1 MRLAR
6 PRARSRPEPGEL
18 VSLAERMGS
27 LSLMRVGFAGAV
39 LALGLLAPGT
49 RGVSMGALAVA
60 TGVYLFPSL
69 ALPAAVGRLPRGK
82 ALLASGAMLLID
94 GVYLTWVTYATGG
107 VESPLRF
114 LLFVHV
120 MAVTLIASSRTG
132 LKIAAWNSLL
142 LLVVLYAQAAGIIAT
157 RETLVS
163 ALPGHGEH
171 FWLFAM
177 LNVAALWA
185 VALATAAFS
194 SVNERELRAQ
204 KVDLHQLSAMVR
216 EIDARTDASDIPRIL
231 LDKLCDVFGFTRG
244 VVLASPEDDL
254 ALMAYRGEGEP
265 PLVEP
270 GLDPLMQLAWKD
282 RRTKLVKDLDPGVD
296 RRLAGLFP
304 GATRLVIVPLF
315 LDRGQRLGILAL
327 EHPGKVDRIKRWTV
341 TVIEQFASHA
351 AIALQ
356 NAWLLDEI
364 QRKLEENRAL
374 QRELMA
380 ENMSLEVAVNE
391 RTTELTDSLRSLRLV
406 EEARQ
411 KLVNHLVRAQEDE
424 RLRIAGDIHDDPV
437 QKVVAASMRIQL
449 LRKQVTDPDV
459 RASLD
464 KLLESIRGSIFSLR
478 HMIFQLHP
486 SVLEHE
492 GLAAALR
499 EHMARLDDE
508 LEFELDDELP
518 QQPSGETRILL
529 FRIAQEALGNVRK
542 HANAR
547 KVEIHLGEED
557 RGYLVR
563 IRDDGVGFT
572 PPQLLRSAPGHLGL
586 SSMRER
592 AEMAGGWCKVHS
604 LPDRGTTVEFWL
616 PSSVP
621 ASAGDVLPVDE
632 TRESSKV
639 PLGARLPATS
649 A

>member
-6 PRARSRPEPGEL
+6 PRARSRPEPGDL

-27 LSLMRVGFAGAV
+27 LSFMRAGFAVAV
-39 LALGLLAPGT
+39 IALGWIEPGL
-49 RGVSMGALAVA
+49 RGVSMGALALA
-60 TGVYLFPSL
+60 TGAYLVPAL
-69 ALPAAVGRLPRGK
+69 ALPPAGRRLSRGP

-120 MAVTLIASSRTG
+120 VAVTLIASSRTG

-142 LLVVLYAQAAGIIAT
+142 LLVVLYAQSAGIIET
-157 RETLVS
+157 KETLLS
-163 ALPGHGEH
+163 ALPGQGEH
-171 FWLFAM
+171 FRLFAM

-204 KVDLHQLSAMVR
+204 KVDLHHLSAMVR

-244 VVLASPEDDL
+244 AVLASPEDDL
-254 ALMAYRGEGEP
+254 ALLAYRGEGGL
-265 PLVEP
+265 PLAEP
-270 GLDPLMQLAWKD
+270 GLDPVMREAWKD
-282 RRTKLVKDLDPGVD
+282 RRTRLVKDLDPAVD
-296 RRLAGLFP
+296 RRLAALFP
-304 GATRLVIVPLF
+304 GAGRLVIVPLF

-351 AIALQ
+351 ALALQ

-364 QRKLEENRAL
+364 QNKLEENRAL
-374 QRELMA
+374 QRELMT
-380 ENMSLEVAVNE
+380 ENMSLEVAVDE

-406 EEARQ
+406 EDARQ
-411 KLVNHLVRAQEDE
+411 KLVSRLVRAQEDE

-437 QKVVAASMRIQL
+437 QKVVAASMRLQL
-449 LRKQVTDPDV
+449 IRKQVEDPEV

-478 HMIFQLHP
+478 HMIFELHP

-492 GLAAALR
+492 GLAPALR
-499 EHMARLDDE
+499 EHMARLEGE
-508 LEFELDDELP
+508 LELALQDDLGEE
-518 QQPSGETRILL
+518 PSGETRIQL

-542 HANAR
+542 HARAGR
-547 KVEIHLGEED
+547 VDVHLSQEDGGYKVQ
-557 RGYLVR
+557 V
-563 IRDDGVGFT
+563 RDDGVGFS

-604 LPDRGTTVEFWL
+604 LPGCGTTVEFWL
-616 PSSVP
+616 PASGSS
-621 ASAGDVLPVDE
+621 SADRIEPVEETEPSADVH
-632 TRESSKV
+632 
-639 PLGARLPATS
+639 LGAAAS
-649 A
+649 